1 MALAFRRRKTKARK
15 ENPRQVILGL
25 AVLCWLPLP
34 RLDRYKTLPWGQALR
49 DNLRKNYRDPV
60 GGGENASATL
70 ARRQRCS
77 KGLESRENDCAM
89 SGALHFL
96 NVRAEK
102 PPWRPTVCPLT
113 GGRRS
118 WLSGAAG
125 WLGAGTRGASAVTWW
140 SCLARRFGNYW
151 CRGYI
156 LTAHILSRHIPN
168 GYM

>member
-34 RLDRYKTLPWGQALR
+34 RLDRYKTLPLGQALR

-89 SGALHFL
+89 SGALH
-96 NVRAEK
+96 
-102 PPWRPTVCPLT
+102 
-113 GGRRS
+113 
-118 WLSGAAG
+118 
-125 WLGAGTRGASAVTWW
+125 LGHGAS
-140 SCLARRFGNYW
+140 RRNPSPHPGSQ
-151 CRGYI
+151 RQPRQVRPVDQERPI
-156 LTAHILSRHIPN
+156 DH
-168 GYM
+168 